1 MERKLVPDVVAP
13 QLVRR
18 LPGDATVRHAAKTM
32 TEHRIGA
39 LVITENEKLTHI
51 FTERDLLMRVV
62 APGLDPETTPLADV
76 ATSEPDTLPPDAT
89 ARAALDLMRRRRY
102 RHLPIVEDG
111 QIVAIVSI
119 RDLQDV
125 TLSMLEDD
133 VRQRDAMIFGTAG
146 GLA

>member
-1 MERKLVPDVVAP
+1 MERKLVPDVVSP

-18 LPGDATVRHAAKTM
+18 LPGDATVRDAAKTM
-32 TEHRIGA
+32 AEHRIGA
-39 LVITENEKLTHI
+39 LVITADEKLTHI

-62 APGLDPETTPLADV
+62 APGLDPDKTALIDV
-76 ATSEPDTLPPDAT
+76 ATSEPDTLPPDAN

-125 TLSMLEDD
+125 ALSMLEDD
-133 VRQRDAMIFGTAG
+133 VRQRDAMIFGTAD